1 MSDDHLHPHHDD
13 TAELPDADATEA
25 DAVAADPDGPTL
37 AEPFSFA
44 PVGSEPT
51 RAGFVA
57 IVGKPNVGK
66 STLLNTLLG
75 VKVAPIS
82 SKPQTTRRGV
92 RGIYSAD
99 HRQLVFVDTPGF
111 HRGVDALDKAMAQ
124 EVREAV
130 VDVELI
136 LWVVDLRRP
145 PGDEDK
151 GVARFLQGLGPDVR
165 VWLVGNKI
173 DVAKYPDEALALYRD
188 LYPKREREVVLSALA
203 DPKAVYALRE
213 DLLALLPESPWYFP
227 GDASSD
233 QTREQW
239 AGEIV
244 REAAM
249 VHLRQELPYAV
260 AVQTIEWR
268 DPRPG
273 KDEPLVIVAEIWV
286 EKVGHRP
293 IVLGKGGKMIREIG
307 KTARKQLEIFLNT
320 KVYLEL
326 DVVVRRDWRDDREA
340 LRELGFP
347 V

>member
-1 MSDDHLHPHHDD
+1 MSTDHLDETTTPSDPTAPAAPHDTGLAPDD
-13 TAELPDADATEA
+13 GT
-25 DAVAADPDGPTL
+25 
-37 AEPFSFA
+37 
-44 PVGSEPT
+44 PT

-92 RGIYSAD
+92 RGIYSLD
-99 HRQLVFVDTPGF
+99 RRQLVFVDTPGM
-111 HRGVDALDKAMAQ
+111 HRGATALDQAMAQ
-124 EVREAV
+124 EIRASVI
-130 VDVELI
+130 DVETV

-145 PGDEDK
+145 PGDEDRD
-151 GVARFLQGLGPDVR
+151 VARLLHGLDPNTR
-165 VWLVGNKI
+165 VWMIGNKV
-173 DVAKYPDEALALYRD
+173 DAAKYPDEALSLYGD
-188 LYPKREREVVLSALA
+188 LYPGAERVITLSALN
-203 DPKAVYALRE
+203 DPEAVYALRE
-213 DLLALLPESPWYFP
+213 DLLALLPESPWFFA
-227 GDASSD
+227 GDAASD

-260 AVQTIEWR
+260 AVQVTTWR
-268 DPRPG
+268 EPRPAR
-273 KDEPLVIVAEIWV
+273 DEPLFIAAEIWV

-307 KTARKQLEIFLNT
+307 KTARKQLEIFLNA

-326 DVVVRRDWRDDREA
+326 DVVVRRDWREDREA

-347 V
+347 I